1 MIINSYTN
9 YLEHFYSNCF
19 NEPLNESWQHYLSKR
34 TLNYTKETLL
44 NELELVENIALNESN
59 LNHDKLY
66 LVHGKNDRIAPLKEI
81 QKLHLKRAITICPNQ
96 GHLDAL
102 NHIHDRRWL
111 EEILSA
117 K

>member
-59 LNHDKLY
+59 LNHDKL
-66 LVHGKNDRIAPLKEI
+66 L
-81 QKLHLKRAITICPNQ
+81 
-96 GHLDAL
+96 
-102 NHIHDRRWL
+102 
-111 EEILSA
+111 LSTR
-117 K
+117 